1 MSFEYGK
8 TLRNGLALC
17 VLAGVLNGCANT
29 GDLGNLGNLMGS
41 LNQGAKKYDVS
52 YLKQTI
58 IPGKTTKSQITQMFG
73 APTNEEL
80 NSTSSSNESNW
91 TYEKSDEGLDKYMKL
106 ANKYVST
113 ETRMKMADTSAQL
126 SKAQTVANDVSSVTG
141 GKTGQSQTQG
151 SVLTIYFVDDVVK
164 YYRVY

>member
-29 GDLGNLGNLMGS
+29 GDLGNLMGS

-52 YLKQTI
+52 YLKQTV

-73 APTNEEL
+73 APTSEEL
-80 NSTSSSNESNW
+80 DSTSTSNESNW
-91 TYEKSDEGLDKYMKL
+91 TYEKEDEGLDKYMKL
-106 ANKYVST
+106 AHKYVST
-113 ETRMKMADTSAQL
+113 ETSLKMYDTSAQL
-126 SKAQTVANDVSSVTG
+126 SKAQDVANDVSSATG
-141 GKTGQSQTQG
+141 TKKPQSQTQG
-151 SVLTIYFVDDVVK
+151 SRLIIYFVDDVVK

>member
-29 GDLGNLGNLMGS
+29 GDLGNLGNLMGT

-58 IPGKTTKSQITQMFG
+58 IPGKTTKGQITQMFG

-80 NSTSSSNESNW
+80 NSTSTSNESNW

-106 ANKYVST
+106 ANKYVSP
-113 ETRMKMADTSAQL
+113 ETRLKMADTSAQL

-141 GKTGQSQTQG
+141 TKTGQSQTQG

>member
-17 VLAGVLNGCANT
+17 VLAGVLSGCANT